1 MLEYIEGQMAGI
13 APNVTAI
20 VGSAIASQLV
30 GLAGGVKQLAVI
42 PSGNIQVL
50 GNARKELAGLSFAST
65 GLHTGV
71 ITESDL
77 VQNTAPQWRK
87 QALRLVSGKV
97 SLAARID
104 AQPDKKAGA
113 IGREYRLEI
122 VRKLEKL
129 AEAAPGTLE
138 KTIPPPPME
147 AKKRRGGKRARRQKE
162 LIVLTQARK
171 LQNRVAFGEAETEV
185 VIGSSVMGMGMLS
198 KSNASALRMAPADNR
213 GREAIKKAAQ
223 KKTTGF
229 FSNEAPPSS
238 ASAPATQTGS
248 KVETGAPSKYFGN
261 SSSFRK

>member
-1 MLEYIEGQMAGI
+1 MLEYIEGQMAVI

-30 GLAGGVKQLAVI
+30 GLAGGVKQLAII

-87 QALRLVSGKV
+87 QAIRLVSGKL

-104 AQPDKKAGA
+104 AQPDKKGGA

-122 VRKLEKL
+122 VRKLEKI

-162 LIVLTQARK
+162 LVALTQARK

-185 VIGSSVMGMGMLS
+185 VVGSSVMGMGMLS
-198 KSNASALRMAPADNR
+198 KANASTLRMAPADNK

-223 KKTTGF
+223 KKTMGF
-229 FSNEAPPSS
+229 FSNDAPTS
-238 ASAPATQTGS
+238 ANAPAS
-248 KVETGAPSKYFGN
+248 PKPKVEPETSSKYFG
-261 SSSFRK
+261 SSTSFRT